1 LNACR
6 PQASR
11 WLAGLLGLVLLSATV
26 VLPLLATAPAF
37 GQSEERTPSVR
48 VYASRIGL
56 VGGRTA
62 NGHTIL
68 ERDRFVALPSAAV
81 LSSRAGHEFQVRVT
95 YRDRSAVAPVWDI
108 GPWNQNDDYWAVSRR
123 GAPDL
128 PRFLPQAEA
137 AMSWGHNGGRTLLT
151 GRQVTSPAA
160 IDLADGLFWDDLG
173 MVQSDWVQVEFLWLN
188 E

>member
-1 LNACR
+1 MV
-6 PQASR
+6 
-11 WLAGLLGLVLLSATV
+11 GLLALALVSTSI
-26 VLPLLATAPAF
+26 VLPALAATAF
-37 GQSEERTPSVR
+37 GQGEARPTPAAR

-62 NGHTIL
+62 NGHVIV
-68 ERDRFVALPSAAV
+68 ERDRFVALPSSSV
-81 LSSRAGHEFQVRVT
+81 LSSRAGHEFQVRIT
-95 YRDRSAVAPVWDI
+95 YRDRSAIAPVWDV

-137 AMSWGHNGGRTLLT
+137 ALSWGHNSGHTLLT

-173 MVQSDWVQVEFLWLN
+173 MIQSDWVQVEFLWLT